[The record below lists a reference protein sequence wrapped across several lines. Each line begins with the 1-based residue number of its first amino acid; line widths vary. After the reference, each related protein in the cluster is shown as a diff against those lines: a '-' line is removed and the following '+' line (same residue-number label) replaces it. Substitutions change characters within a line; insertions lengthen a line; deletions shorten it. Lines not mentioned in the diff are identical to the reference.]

1 MAIKIYFHIGL
12 IAVFIADAL
21 GILQGIQEAKHITK
35 MDKARKASA
44 FSNMVISFFL
54 GGILCLIGEVISKI
68 FGPIAAV
75 ALLIPG
81 LLLISYGIFRNI
93 FVIMKFAELQDK
105 G

>member
-1 MAIKIYFHIGL
+1 MGIKLYFL
-12 IAVFIADAL
+12 INLIDVAFVDIL